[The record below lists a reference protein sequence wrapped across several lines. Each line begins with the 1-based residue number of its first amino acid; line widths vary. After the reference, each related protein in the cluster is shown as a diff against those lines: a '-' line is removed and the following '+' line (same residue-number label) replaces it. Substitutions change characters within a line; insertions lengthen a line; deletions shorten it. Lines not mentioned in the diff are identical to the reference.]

1 MAFYNT
7 CEYCDAA
14 LDPGE
19 KCDCRKARSDRKEH
33 EQVNRK
39 MIRKIRRTEKCG
51 ELLPINM
58 RTA

>member
-7 CEYCDAA
+7 CEYCKAA

-19 KCDCRKARSDRKEH
+19 KCDCRKARMERKEH
-33 EQVNRK
+33 EKANK
-39 MIRKIRRTEKCG
+39 TNIKDIRRAAKRD

-58 RTA
+58 TA

>member
-1 MAFYNT
+1 MAYYNT

-19 KCDCRKARSDRKEH
+19 KCDCRKARTERKDH
-33 EQVNRK
+33 DK
-39 MIRKIRRTEKCG
+39 ATKKIRKKRRTQKIEA
-51 ELLPINM
+51 LFPINM